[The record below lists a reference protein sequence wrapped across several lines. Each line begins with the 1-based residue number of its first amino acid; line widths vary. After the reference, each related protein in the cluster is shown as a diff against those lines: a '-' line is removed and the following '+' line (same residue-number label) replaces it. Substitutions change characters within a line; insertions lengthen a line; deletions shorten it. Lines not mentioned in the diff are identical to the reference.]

1 MVESARK
8 PKFLLRLIKGRTRLL
23 IRRAREAQR
32 GRNWAEAATL
42 WRQVVEQAPRET
54 GAWVQLGNMLNE
66 LGRHAEAIDAF
77 RQAGQLDPELSHAPA
92 GIAGVHERA
101 GRWSEA
107 GEAWG
112 ETIDV
117 LARNQAK
124 GRPADEEIAHAFAH
138 AAMAARNSGASA
150 KAKSL
155 LEEAM
160 TKFPDMADHSDN
172 LTIHAKL
179 LPPGQSEASASF
191 LRDFLSLLPS
201 SDRAI
206 VEAKP
211 GVRKGDLFQALVE
224 ISPHLDAGKSNSDFL
239 RIALDVYENGRLWP
253 EAVRLAE
260 WQADLNP
267 GDGEHIER
275 AFRSAAAGRR
285 LADARR
291 LARRHAR
298 QTGDLILIHQLAELY
313 DNARQPARAR
323 LLVRF
328 LKRRWPHSRWHAC
341 KYILMTA
348 ATRSLPLA
356 DHLVQRQLVAGKRDR
371 ELDEVYCRAAFAA
384 GHYDEARLRIMH
396 YLKNHDDHD
405 IEVLLGYT
413 IANSVGLGDASAY
426 FRDMAAREMQALSP
440 MVGIAH
446 MAMRRR
452 DLPLALERWGDIAVV
467 HPGAANANVERARC
481 AYDMGNI
488 EGAIRICQ
496 THLKGYPN
504 DIGMGEFYAWL
515 LTMNGR
521 YEEAL
526 PAIATVLA
534 NSGPNW
540 QAVDLHIICSSQMG
554 TLDQDWNNIKGMMPA
569 SDSKEAISRFY
580 HVIRILIAVE
590 RHDLAYKTLL
600 APDAPVDQLAWAAPY
615 MRAAAKSL
623 PAPVVQDPRI
633 KPAERRWSTAAAKT
647 RADFSMQLDAMS
659 DIEVD
664 ALLGRRAG
672 ALPTVHVINK
682 FEQPRG
688 GSELHALDLAEQ
700 IGRYTK
706 TQLWAPE
713 MPHPEFTARQGISH
727 IDPTTGMFPRG
738 GVLVLVGIY
747 FDITRW
753 IRHVQPDRI
762 VFLYNTFEAPS
773 LFDRIEEA
781 YRLTGVR
788 PELLYCSDMMGH
800 ETGLLGRFEPSP
812 TDLDLFSPAQEPRPA
827 SRPFTLGRHSRDV
840 PEKHGRDDWKVYQ
853 EVAALGGE
861 SMVLGGAC
869 MAGAFP
875 TIQGMQLLKARS
887 TGIPDFLRGLDAY
900 FYRTSTWIEPWGRV
914 VVEAMA
920 CGLPVLVHS
929 AGGYAQAIKHEVNGL
944 LFDTSEEAARL
955 VRRLIEE
962 PDLRQRLGEEARRS
976 ACELLSPSEIK
987 RVIAFYLLDE
997 HKAKS

>member
-1 MVESARK
+1 MVGSAHK
-8 PKFLLRLIKGRTRLL
+8 PKLLLRLLKGRTRLL

-32 GRNWAEAATL
+32 RRNWAEAAKL
-42 WRQVVEQAPRET
+42 WRQVVDHSPRES
-54 GAWVQLGNMLNE
+54 GAWIQLGNMLNE
-66 LGRHAEAIDAF
+66 LGRYAEAIDAF
-77 RQAGQLDPELSHAPA
+77 CQAAQINPELAHAPA

-101 GRWSEA
+101 GRWSAA
-107 GEAWG
+107 GEAWV
-112 ETIDV
+112 ETIEV
-117 LARNQAK
+117 LARSQAK
-124 GRPADEEIAHAFAH
+124 GRKADEEIAHAFAH

-150 KAKSL
+150 KAKSI
-155 LEEAM
+155 LEDAM
-160 TKFPDMADHSDN
+160 RKFPDLADYSDN
-172 LTIHAKL
+172 LAIHAKL

-191 LRDFLSLLPS
+191 LRDFLALLPA
-201 SDRAI
+201 SDREA
-206 VEAKP
+206 VESKP
-211 GVRKGDLFQALVE
+211 GVRRGDLFQALVE
-224 ISPHLDAGKSNSDFL
+224 ISPHLKAGKSNSDFL
-239 RIALDVYENGRLWP
+239 RVAVDIYENGRLWP

-260 WQADLNP
+260 WQADLDSSN
-267 GDGEHIER
+267 GEHIAR

-298 QTGDLILIHQLAELY
+298 QTGDLILVHQLAELY
-313 DNARQPARAR
+313 DNAHQPSRAR
-323 LLVRF
+323 LLLRF

-356 DHLVQRQLVAGKRDR
+356 DHLVQRELMAGKRDR
-371 ELDEVYCRAAFAA
+371 ELDEVYCRAAFMA
-384 GHYDEARLRIMH
+384 GHYDEARLRITH
-396 YLKNHDDHD
+396 FLKHHDDKD

-413 IANSVGLGDASAY
+413 IANSVGLEDASAY
-426 FRDMAAREMQALSP
+426 FRDLAAREMQALSP
-440 MVGIAH
+440 MVGTAH
-446 MAMRRR
+446 IAMRRR
-452 DLPLALERWGDIAVV
+452 DLPLALERWCDIAVV

-496 THLKGYPN
+496 AHLRGYLN

-526 PAIATVLA
+526 PAIATILA

-554 TLDQDWNNIKGMMPA
+554 TLDQDWGKIKGMMPA

-600 APDAPVDQLAWAAPY
+600 APDVSVDQLAWAAPY
-615 MRAAAKSL
+615 VRAATKSL
-623 PAPVVQDPRI
+623 SATIAQDSRI
-633 KPAERRWSTAAAKT
+633 EPAERRWSTAAAKT
-647 RADFSMQLDAMS
+647 RADFSRRLDAMS
-659 DIEVD
+659 DMEVD

-706 TQLWAPE
+706 TQIWAPE
-713 MPHPEFTARQGISH
+713 MPHPEFTARHGISH
-727 IDPTTGMFPRG
+727 IDPTTGAFPRG

-753 IRHVQPDRI
+753 IGHVQPDRI
-762 VFLYNTFEAPS
+762 IFLYNTFEAPS

-781 YRLTGVR
+781 YRLTGCAR
-788 PELLYCSDMMGH
+788 NCS
-800 ETGLLGRFEPSP
+800 TVP
-812 TDLDLFSPAQEPRPA
+812 T
-827 SRPFTLGRHSRDV
+827 
-840 PEKHGRDDWKVYQ
+840 
-853 EVAALGGE
+853 
-861 SMVLGGAC
+861 
-869 MAGAFP
+869 
-875 TIQGMQLLKARS
+875 
-887 TGIPDFLRGLDAY
+887 
-900 FYRTSTWIEPWGRV
+900 
-914 VVEAMA
+914 
-920 CGLPVLVHS
+920 
-929 AGGYAQAIKHEVNGL
+929 
-944 LFDTSEEAARL
+944 
-955 VRRLIEE
+955 
-962 PDLRQRLGEEARRS
+962 
-976 ACELLSPSEIK
+976 
-987 RVIAFYLLDE
+987 
-997 HKAKS
+997 